1 MTEAR
6 AFVAPGTRQQPQR
19 FLVAEADTVD
29 EAQVSGTWLA
39 TDTPVEVRR

>member
-6 AFVAPGTRQQPQR
+6 AFVAPATASQPQR
-19 FLVAEADTVD
+19 LVIGPGDTVD
-29 EAQVSGTWLA
+29 EAQASEAWLA